1 MIHDHE
7 NQIFSVEK
15 IVLSITDTWG
25 IFVAQIRIFFFV
37 RQCYI
42 YVIYIYRESKGFMQC
57 IREIKFLSIGKI
69 KFSLVYE

>member
-1 MIHDHE
+1 MIHDYE

-37 RQCYI
+37 R
-42 YVIYIYRESKGFMQC
+42 
-57 IREIKFLSIGKI
+57 
-69 KFSLVYE
+69 